1 VIIMKNILLKI
12 FPTFNAES
20 GYYFLLGMFSAM
32 VILFIICIVAVVIWL
47 IVRKNRSVSG
57 ISITAEHGSLFISA
71 SAISD
76 LLYSLDDSFPQ
87 LEIVR
92 IKLIRDSN
100 ALAVQVKVYYS
111 ASSELSMLQ
120 LTEGFQTKA
129 LELLKHAFGIENISR
144 VDLIVPKSKF

>member
-1 VIIMKNILLKI
+1 MIIMKNILLKF
-12 FPTFNAES
+12 FPALNAES
-20 GYYFLLGMFSAM
+20 GYYFLLGMFAAM
-32 VILFIICIVAVVIWL
+32 MILFIICIAAVITWL
-47 IVRKNRSVSG
+47 ILRKNRSVSV
-57 ISITAEHGSLFISA
+57 ISIPAEHGSLFISA

-111 ASSELSMLQ
+111 ATSEISMLQ
-120 LTEGFQTKA
+120 LTEGFQSKA

-144 VDLIVPKSKF
+144 VDIVVPKSKF

>member
-1 VIIMKNILLKI
+1 MKNFLLKL
-12 FPTFNAES
+12 FPSLNAET
-20 GYYFLLGMFSAM
+20 GYYFLLGMFCAM
-32 VILFIICIVAVVIWL
+32 VILFIICIIAIIFWF
-47 IVRKNRSVSG
+47 IARKSRSVSG
-57 ISITAEHGSLFISA
+57 ISIPTEHGSLFISA
-71 SAISD
+71 GAVSD

-111 ASSELSMLQ
+111 AASEMSMLQ
-120 LTEGFQTKA
+120 LAEGFQTKA

-144 VDLIVPKSKF
+144 VDLIVPKSKI

>member
-1 VIIMKNILLKI
+1 MKNILLKL
-12 FPTFNAES
+12 FPTLNAES
-20 GYYFLLGMFSAM
+20 GYYFLLGMFAAM
-32 VILFIICIVAVVIWL
+32 MILFIICIAAVITWL
-47 IVRKNRSVSG
+47 ILRKNRSVSG
-57 ISITAEHGSLFISA
+57 ISIPAEHGSLFISA

-87 LEIVR
+87 IEIVR

-100 ALAVQVKVYYS
+100 ALAVQVKVYYA
-111 ASSELSMLQ
+111 ASSEISMLQ
-120 LTEGFQTKA
+120 LAEGFQTKA

>member
-1 VIIMKNILLKI
+1 MIIMKNILLKL
-12 FPTFNAES
+12 FPTLNAES
-20 GYYFLLGMFSAM
+20 GYYFLLGMFAAM
-32 VILFIICIVAVVIWL
+32 MILFIICIAAVITWL
-47 IVRKNRSVSG
+47 ILRKNRSVSG
-57 ISITAEHGSLFISA
+57 ISIPAEHGSLFISA

-87 LEIVR
+87 IEIVR

-100 ALAVQVKVYYS
+100 ALAVQVKVYYA
-111 ASSELSMLQ
+111 ASSEISMLQ
-120 LTEGFQTKA
+120 LAEGFQTKA

>member
-1 VIIMKNILLKI
+1 MIIMKNILLKL
-12 FPTFNAES
+12 FPTLNAES
-20 GYYFLLGMFSAM
+20 GYYFLLGMFAAM
-32 VILFIICIVAVVIWL
+32 MILFIICIAAVIMWL
-47 IVRKNRSVSG
+47 ILRKNRSVSG
-57 ISITAEHGSLFISA
+57 ISIPAEHGSLFISA

-87 LEIVR
+87 IEIVR

-100 ALAVQVKVYYS
+100 ALAVQVKVYYA
-111 ASSELSMLQ
+111 ASSEISMLQ
-120 LTEGFQTKA
+120 LAEGFQTKA